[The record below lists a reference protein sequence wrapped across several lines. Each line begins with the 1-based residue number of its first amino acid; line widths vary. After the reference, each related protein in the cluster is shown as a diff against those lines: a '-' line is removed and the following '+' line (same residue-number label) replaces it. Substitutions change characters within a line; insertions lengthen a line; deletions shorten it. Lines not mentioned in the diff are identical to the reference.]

1 MDAILKQLK
10 EYFDNT
16 PRDVIESEWR
26 KYDKYNEI
34 GPTVREY
41 LVYVSTIFE
50 SKPIK
55 PYKISGTPSFYS
67 EFFICMNVNI

>member
-16 PRDVIESEWR
+16 PRGVVESEWR

-50 SKPIK
+50 PKPIK
-55 PYKISGTPSFYS
+55 P
-67 EFFICMNVNI
+67 